1 MRRIAGAGGR
11 SQSVLMIPARK
22 FFTAY
27 AWKGG
32 RLDIIRPGSPIEGE
46 ASCSFLCRLFTNLS
60 PILLVSRPGNLP
72 AERCEV
78 RRVGLPIWIR
88 SNRKSGSPARSHAL
102 PMAGRG
108 QADFDAGIGP
118 IAEPADLRGDHID
131 AALKLLVL
139 WSDLARCGRVWKLS
153 APSGWRYRDMRFAT
167 YGREQ
172 MAPRHLRLVR
182 DGVNPVFKGLLVATP
197 DSCDWLSGK
206 CPDSLHEKGSETG
219 PSGNSG
225 ATNKALITFTSK

>member
-1 MRRIAGAGGR
+1 MRRIADARRHVTKRSDDPSAEIFYCLRLERGGVLTSSGFAHRGR
-11 SQSVLMIPARK
+11 SKPQFPLPT
-22 FFTAY
+22 FH
-27 AWKGG
+27 
-32 RLDIIRPGSPIEGE
+32 
-46 ASCSFLCRLFTNLS
+46 FTNLS

-139 WSDLARCGRVWKLS
+139 WSYLARCGRVWKLS
-153 APSGWRYRDMRFAT
+153 ARSGWRYRDVRFAR
-167 YGREQ
+167 YGGEQ
-172 MAPRHLRLVR
+172 MAPRHLGLVR
-182 DGVNPVFKGLLVATP
+182 DGVDPVFKGLLVATP
-197 DSCDWLSGK
+197 DSCDWLSDK
-206 CPDSLHEKGSETG
+206 FPDSLHEKAQRPGSLETLV
-219 PSGNSG
+219 PP
-225 ATNKALITFTSK
+225 TRL